1 MTLNPA
7 WQVFEEDNIG
17 SLEVAKFADLVV
29 LAENPLQ
36 VDPDRLGDIQVVE
49 TWVGGRRVYAADEE

>member
-1 MTLNPA
+1 MTINPA

-29 LAENPLQ
+29 LAENPLR
-36 VDPDRLGDIQVVE
+36 VDPDHLGDIQVVE